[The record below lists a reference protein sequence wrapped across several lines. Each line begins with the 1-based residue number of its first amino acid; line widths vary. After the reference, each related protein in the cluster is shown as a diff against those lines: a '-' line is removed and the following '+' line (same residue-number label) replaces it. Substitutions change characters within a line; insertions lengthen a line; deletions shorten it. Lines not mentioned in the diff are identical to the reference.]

1 MATVKALHIAIGAR
15 VEGFQRGMNKAK
27 RELRSF
33 EKSTRRARGMVVG
46 ATGAM
51 ARGFAA
57 VGTAATIAI
66 ADSIR
71 VFADFESS
79 MLRVKAISGAT
90 GEEFQSLTDLAK
102 ELGSTTAFTAREAAQ
117 AMGFLAQ
124 AGFDVREVHQALPKV
139 LSLAAAGQLDLA
151 EAADITASVLR
162 GFGLEANQSGR
173 VADILAAAASKSNTS
188 VQQMGEAFKFAGP
201 VASSMGVSLEET
213 AAALGVLSNA
223 GLKGSLAGTGL
234 RMVLVKMGDA
244 VAGSGGLTNAL
255 ETLNTEGVQAVVDT
269 MKDLDARAGTAA
281 VALTK
286 QMGTLKGLHTE
297 MLNVEGISDK
307 MAETLLS
314 GVTGSAVKAGSAFE
328 GLRIKIGETF
338 EQFGVGF
345 FEELTLTFQTL
356 NEVLG
361 NMKGQ
366 FGDLKSMGKDVAQT
380 FLLVA
385 ESIGLAVTATVDLV
399 EKLIGVQS
407 AFNAIFQMVFNAK
420 VNERFGLERID
431 LGFDLGTQMKRA
443 GALTEGF
450 ERTGKLEELIL
461 RLSAALDP
469 LSKPIKKIAETIEEQ
484 ATPSKE
490 AMRGF
495 LTQSEI
501 EQILEG
507 RAPRMAEE
515 MGQSARLRELM
526 APIHDMARE
535 NRIAQ
540 GLPVEPLLNFTGEKT
555 EELDRF
561 LENMAAL
568 PEEVMMMMERRGLG
582 QFAEQLL
589 ASDITEGDLGKLTKL
604 LDQSEI
610 LRGDPGIF
618 EEVRDAILESFID
631 IPEPEKKEP
640 DDPVRGF
647 AETIDTVLGQ
657 VRVDPLAG
665 KKDSQNLDTIAK
677 ASQRTAR
684 ALESSGGAFS

>member
-15 VEGFQRGMNKAK
+15 VEGFQRGMDKAK

-51 ARGFAA
+51 ARGFATM
-57 VGTAATIAI
+57 GAAASLAI

-286 QMGTLKGLHTE
+286 QMGTLKGLHSE

-314 GVTGSAVKAGSAFE
+314 GVTGSAVKAASAFE
-328 GLRIKIGETF
+328 GLRIKLGETF

-366 FGDLKSMGKDVAQT
+366 FGDLKSLGKDVAQT

-385 ESIGLAVTATVDLV
+385 ESIGLAVTATIDLV

-407 AFNAIFQMVFNAK
+407 AFNAIFQMAFNAK
-420 VNERFGLERID
+420 INERLGLERID

-469 LSKPIKKIAETIEEQ
+469 LSRRPGAPDQEKQPTARFVERDLSSFEEM
-484 ATPSKE
+484 AK
-490 AMRGF
+490 F
-495 LTQSEI
+495 LTESEKR
-501 EQILEG
+501 QIFPERFPAVEEITKDTKELDQFLEG
-507 RAPRMAEE
+507 
-515 MGQSARLRELM
+515 
-526 APIHDMARE
+526 
-535 NRIAQ
+535 
-540 GLPVEPLLNFTGEKT
+540 
-555 EELDRF
+555 
-561 LENMAAL
+561 MAAL
-568 PEEVMMMMERRGLG
+568 PEDVMMMMERRGLG

-589 ASDITEGDLGKLTKL
+589 ASEITEGDLAKLTKL

-610 LRGDPGIF
+610 LRGDAGIF
-618 EEVRDAILESFID
+618 EEVRNAILESFID
-631 IPEPEKKEP
+631 IPEAEKKEP
-640 DDPVRGF
+640 DPVQGF
-647 AETIDTVLGQ
+647 AETIDTVLGA
-657 VRVDPLAG
+657 VKVDPLAS
-665 KKDSQNLDTIAK
+665 KRDSQNLDTIAK
-677 ASQRTAR
+677 ASQRTAQ
-684 ALESSGGAFS
+684 ALESSGGAFL

>member
-15 VEGFQRGMNKAK
+15 VEGFQRGMSKAQ
-27 RELRSF
+27 RSLRSF

-51 ARGFAA
+51 AKGFTAMGVAA
-57 VGTAATIAI
+57 SIAI

-71 VFADFESS
+71 VFASFESS

-90 GEEFQSLTDLAK
+90 GEEFESLTDLAK

-124 AGFDVREVHQALPKV
+124 AGFEVREVHQALPKV
-139 LSLAAAGQLDLA
+139 LSLAAAGQMDLA

-223 GLKGSLAGTGL
+223 GLKASLAGTGL
-234 RMVLVKMGDA
+234 RMVLVKLGDT

-286 QMGTLKGLHTE
+286 QMNTLKGLHQE

-307 MAETLLS
+307 MADTLLS

-328 GLRIKIGETF
+328 GLRIKLGETF

-345 FEELTLTFQTL
+345 FQELTLTFQTL

-361 NMKGQ
+361 NMQGQ

-399 EKLIGVQS
+399 EKLIGVSSVFNAILQM
-407 AFNAIFQMVFNAK
+407 AFNAKI
-420 VNERFGLERID
+420 NERVGLERVD
-431 LGFDLGTQMKRA
+431 LGFDLGKEIKRA
-443 GALTEGF
+443 TALTEGF
-450 ERTGKLEELIL
+450 ERTNKLQELIL

-469 LSKPIKKIAETIEEQ
+469 LSGLTAGGKVTAQDTIGVSEFDKRIDEMAKFMSPDELRQALPKIFGAETLPEGVLEKILPDVFGRQGGAIQTSETVTEQ
-484 ATPSKE
+484 LKT
-490 AMRGF
+490 
-495 LTQSEI
+495 
-501 EQILEG
+501 
-507 RAPRMAEE
+507 
-515 MGQSARLRELM
+515 
-526 APIHDMARE
+526 D
-535 NRIAQ
+535 
-540 GLPVEPLLNFTGEKT
+540 T

-568 PEEVMMMMERRGLG
+568 PEDVMMMMERRGLG

-589 ASDITEGDLGKLTKL
+589 ASDISQGDLGRLTKL

-631 IPEPEKKEP
+631 LPEPEKKEP
-640 DDPVRGF
+640 EDPVQGF

>member
-15 VEGFQRGMNKAK
+15 VEGFQRGMMKAK
-27 RELRSF
+27 RSLRDF

-57 VGTAATIAI
+57 MGAAASLAI

-71 VFADFESS
+71 VFASFESS
-79 MLRVKAISGAT
+79 MLRIKALTGAT
-90 GEEFQSLTDLAK
+90 GEEFQALGDLAK
-102 ELGSTTAFTAREAAQ
+102 ELGSTTAFTAREAAD
-117 AMGFLAQ
+117 AMGFLAR
-124 AGFDVREVHQALPKV
+124 AGFEVDEIMKGIPSV
-139 LSLAAAGQLDLA
+139 LNLAAAGELELA
-151 EAADITASVLR
+151 TAAEIASNTLR
-162 GFGLEANQSGR
+162 GFGLEASEMDR
-173 VADILAAAASKSNTS
+173 VANVLAAGAAKSNTS
-188 VQQMGEAFKFAGP
+188 VEALGEAFKMVSSDAKGMGLSIEETTAFLGALANVGVKGTMGGTALRVVFAQMGQEILAQGGLLPALKALDKDGVAAVVNAMSDLGIRAGSSAVKLANQIPVVEKLTQELGTLDNFAG
-201 VASSMGVSLEET
+201 
-213 AAALGVLSNA
+213 
-223 GLKGSLAGTGL
+223 
-234 RMVLVKMGDA
+234 D
-244 VAGSGGLTNAL
+244 
-255 ETLNTEGVQAVVDT
+255 
-269 MKDLDARAGTAA
+269 
-281 VALTK
+281 
-286 QMGTLKGLHTE
+286 
-297 MLNVEGISDK
+297 
-307 MAETLLS
+307 MAETMLS
-314 GVTGSAVKAGSAFE
+314 GLTGSTVKAGSAFE
-328 GLRIKIGETF
+328 GLRIKLGETF

-366 FGDLKSMGKDVAQT
+366 FGDLNSMGKDVAQT

-385 ESIGLAVTATVDLV
+385 ESIGLAVTATIDLV

-407 AFNAIFQMVFNAK
+407 AFNAIFQMVFDAK
-420 VNERFGLERID
+420 ANERLGLRMD

-469 LSKPIKKIAETIEEQ
+469 LSRTPDTPDQEQKPMRDLSSFEEM
-484 ATPSKE
+484 SK
-490 AMRGF
+490 F
-495 LTQSEI
+495 LTESERRQLFPEKFPAQETVEEI
-501 EQILEG
+501 TQDTKELDQFLEG
-507 RAPRMAEE
+507 
-515 MGQSARLRELM
+515 
-526 APIHDMARE
+526 
-535 NRIAQ
+535 
-540 GLPVEPLLNFTGEKT
+540 
-555 EELDRF
+555 
-561 LENMAAL
+561 MAAL
-568 PEEVMMMMERRGLG
+568 PEDVMMMMERRGLG

-589 ASDITEGDLGKLTKL
+589 ASEITEGDLAKLGKL

-640 DDPVRGF
+640 DPVQGF

>member
-1 MATVKALHIAIGAR
+1 MGA
-15 VEGFQRGMNKAK
+15 
-27 RELRSF
+27 
-33 EKSTRRARGMVVG
+33 
-46 ATGAM
+46 
-51 ARGFAA
+51 AA
-57 VGTAATIAI
+57 SLAI

-71 VFADFESS
+71 VFASFESS
-79 MLRVKAISGAT
+79 MLRIKALTGAT
-90 GEEFQSLTDLAK
+90 GQEFQALGDLAK
-102 ELGSTTAFTAREAAQ
+102 ELGSTTAFTAREAAD
-117 AMGFLAQ
+117 AMGFLAR
-124 AGFDVREVHQALPKV
+124 AGFEVDEIMKGIPSV
-139 LSLAAAGQLDLA
+139 LNLAAAGELELA
-151 EAADITASVLR
+151 TAAEIASNTLR
-162 GFGLEANQSGR
+162 GFGLEASEMDR
-173 VADILAAAASKSNTS
+173 VANVLAAGAAKSNTS
-188 VQQMGEAFKFAGP
+188 VEALGEAFKMVSSDAKGMGLSIEETTAFLGALANVGVKGTMGGTALRVVFAQMGQEILAQGGLLPALKALDKDGVAAVVNAMSDLGIRAGSSAVKLANQIPVVEKLTQELGTLDNFAG
-201 VASSMGVSLEET
+201 
-213 AAALGVLSNA
+213 
-223 GLKGSLAGTGL
+223 
-234 RMVLVKMGDA
+234 D
-244 VAGSGGLTNAL
+244 
-255 ETLNTEGVQAVVDT
+255 
-269 MKDLDARAGTAA
+269 
-281 VALTK
+281 
-286 QMGTLKGLHTE
+286 
-297 MLNVEGISDK
+297 
-307 MAETLLS
+307 MAETMLS
-314 GVTGSAVKAGSAFE
+314 GLTGSTVKAGSAFE
-328 GLRIKIGETF
+328 GLRIKLGETF

-366 FGDLKSMGKDVAQT
+366 FGDLNSMGKDVAQT

-407 AFNAIFQMVFNAK
+407 AFNAIFQMVFDAK
-420 VNERFGLERID
+420 ANERLGLRMD

-469 LSKPIKKIAETIEEQ
+469 LSRTPDTPDQEQKPMRDLSSFEEM
-484 ATPSKE
+484 SK
-490 AMRGF
+490 F
-495 LTQSEI
+495 LTESERRQLFPEKFPAQETVEEI
-501 EQILEG
+501 TQDTKELDQFLEG
-507 RAPRMAEE
+507 
-515 MGQSARLRELM
+515 
-526 APIHDMARE
+526 
-535 NRIAQ
+535 
-540 GLPVEPLLNFTGEKT
+540 
-555 EELDRF
+555 
-561 LENMAAL
+561 MAAL
-568 PEEVMMMMERRGLG
+568 PEDVMMMMERRGLG

-589 ASDITEGDLGKLTKL
+589 ASEITEGDLAKLGKL

-640 DDPVRGF
+640 DPVQGF

>member
-15 VEGFQRGMNKAK
+15 VEGFQRGMSKAQ
-27 RELRSF
+27 RSLRNF

-71 VFADFESS
+71 VFADFETS

-90 GEEFQSLTDLAK
+90 GAEFQSLTDLAK

-124 AGFDVREVHQALPKV
+124 AGFDVGEVNKALPKV

-151 EAADITASVLR
+151 QAADITASVLR
-162 GFGLEANQSGR
+162 GFGLEASESGR
-173 VADILAAAASKSNTS
+173 VADVLAAAASKSNTS
-188 VQQMGEAFKFAGP
+188 VEGMGEAFKFAGP
-201 VASSMGVSLEET
+201 VASAMGVSLEET

-234 RMVLVKMGDA
+234 RMVLVKMGED
-244 VAGSGGLTNAL
+244 VAGAGGLTQAL

-281 VALTK
+281 VALTG
-286 QMGTLKGLHTE
+286 QMGTLKSLTE
-297 MLNVEGISDK
+297 EMRNVEGISDK

-328 GLRIKIGETF
+328 GLRIKLGETF

-345 FEELTLTFQTL
+345 FEELTLTFQTM
-356 NEVLG
+356 NEVIG
-361 NMKGQ
+361 NMKGE
-366 FGDLKSMGKDVAQT
+366 FGDLKSIGKDVAQT

-399 EKLIGVQS
+399 EKLVGVSS
-407 AFNAIFQMVFNAK
+407 AFNAIFQMALNHPI
-420 VNERFGLERID
+420 NERVGLERID
-431 LGFDLGTQMKRA
+431 LGINLGTQMKRA
-443 GALTEGF
+443 GTLGEGF
-450 ERTGKLEELIL
+450 ERTSKLQELIL
-461 RLSAALDP
+461 KLSAALDP

-484 ATPSKE
+484 STPSQE
-490 AMRGF
+490 GMRGF

-515 MGQSARLRELM
+515 MGKSARLRELM
-526 APIHDMARE
+526 APIYDMARK

-540 GLPVEPLLNFTGEKT
+540 GLPVEPQLDFAGEKT

-568 PEEVMMMMERRGLG
+568 PEDVMMMMERRGLG

-610 LRGDPGIF
+610 LRGDAGIF
-618 EEVRDAILESFID
+618 KEVRDAILESFID
-631 IPEPEKKEP
+631 LPEPEKKEP
-640 DDPVRGF
+640 EDPVQGF

>member
-51 ARGFAA
+51 ARGFATM
-57 VGTAATIAI
+57 GAAASLAI

-71 VFADFESS
+71 VFASFESS
-79 MLRVKAISGAT
+79 MLRIKALTGAT
-90 GEEFQSLTDLAK
+90 GEEFQSLSDLAK
-102 ELGSTTAFTAREAAQ
+102 ELGSTTAFTAREAAD
-117 AMGFLAQ
+117 AMGFLAR
-124 AGFDVREVHQALPKV
+124 AGFEVDEIMKGIPSV
-139 LSLAAAGQLDLA
+139 LNLAAAGELELA
-151 EAADITASVLR
+151 TAAEIASNTLR
-162 GFGLEANQSGR
+162 GFSLEASDMDR
-173 VADILAAAASKSNTS
+173 VSNVLAAGAAKSNTS
-188 VQQMGEAFKFAGP
+188 VEALGEAFKMVASDAKGMGLSIEETTAFLGALANVGVKGTMGGTALRVVFAQMGQEILAQGGLLPALKALDKDGVAAVVGAMDELGIRAGSSAIKLGNQIPVIERLTQELGTLDNFAG
-201 VASSMGVSLEET
+201 
-213 AAALGVLSNA
+213 
-223 GLKGSLAGTGL
+223 
-234 RMVLVKMGDA
+234 D
-244 VAGSGGLTNAL
+244 
-255 ETLNTEGVQAVVDT
+255 
-269 MKDLDARAGTAA
+269 
-281 VALTK
+281 
-286 QMGTLKGLHTE
+286 
-297 MLNVEGISDK
+297 
-307 MAETLLS
+307 MAETMLS
-314 GVTGSAVKAGSAFE
+314 GLTGSTVKAGSAFE

-385 ESIGLAVTATVDLV
+385 ESIGLAVTATIDLV

-407 AFNAIFQMVFNAK
+407 AFNAIFQMVFDAK

-469 LSKPIKKIAETIEEQ
+469 LSRRPGAPDQEKQPTARFVERDLSSFEEM
-484 ATPSKE
+484 AK
-490 AMRGF
+490 F
-495 LTQSEI
+495 LTESEKR
-501 EQILEG
+501 QIFPERFPAVEEIKQDTKELDQFLEG
-507 RAPRMAEE
+507 
-515 MGQSARLRELM
+515 
-526 APIHDMARE
+526 
-535 NRIAQ
+535 
-540 GLPVEPLLNFTGEKT
+540 
-555 EELDRF
+555 
-561 LENMAAL
+561 MAAL
-568 PEEVMMMMERRGLG
+568 PEDVMMMMERRGLG

-589 ASDITEGDLGKLTKL
+589 ASEITEGDLAKLGKL

-640 DDPVRGF
+640 DPVQGF

-677 ASQRTAR
+677 ASERTAR